1 MAACHDPRIGVLNAD
16 EVCPDYWNTYAQ
28 TVFYIFTEMI
38 LTTDRI
44 CDMFLGYCTKPVYET
59 LEIATYQQEVLADK
73 PAEIANDDFQQKLYE

>member
-1 MAACHDPRIGVLNAD
+1 MLAINLLFKSEAFQQRAYDGLMAACHDPRIGVLNAD

-59 LEIATYQQEVLADK
+59 LEITTY
-73 PAEIANDDFQQKLYE
+73 